1 VLSHLRRHISSA
13 HVIALLALF
22 VALVGSAYATGLLPK
37 NSVGAKQLK
46 RGAVTPAKLAH
57 STVKKLHGAKGRPG
71 ATGATGAT
79 GAAGPSDIYAGG
91 AAFGAL
97 GASYTEIASI
107 TVPPGEYLLGAK
119 VTIFDPEE
127 GEHAIAECQ
136 IAAKVSGGPD
146 IWDQTD
152 VSLPKIA
159 GEFSNQNASLA
170 GAAAFSATQ
179 TIVFSCKSQFGT
191 TDYDDARVWA
201 IKAGAV
207 HGIPLPFD

>member
-1 VLSHLRRHISSA
+1 MFSRLRHHIGSA
-13 HVIALLALF
+13 HVIALIALF
-22 VALVGSAYATGLLPK
+22 VALGGSAYAALNLPK
-37 NSVGAKQLK
+37 NSVGARQLK
-46 RGAVTPAKLAH
+46 RGAVTPPKLAH
-57 STVKKLHGAKGRPG
+57 STVKKLRGAKGRPG
-71 ATGATGAT
+71 ATGATGP
-79 GAAGPSDIYAGG
+79 AGPSDIYAGG

-107 TVPPGEYLLGAK
+107 TVPPGEYLLEAK
-119 VTIFDPEE
+119 TTILDPEKE
-127 GEHAIAECQ
+127 EHAIAECQ

-146 IWDQTD
+146 IWDQTS

-159 GEFSNQNASLA
+159 GEFSSESATLA

-191 TDYDDARVWA
+191 TDYDDARLWA

-207 HGIPLPFD
+207 HGVPLPFD

>member
-1 VLSHLRRHISSA
+1 VLSHLRRHIGSA
-13 HVIALLALF
+13 HVIALIALF
-22 VALVGSAYATGLLPK
+22 VALAGSAYATGLLPK
-37 NSVGAKQLK
+37 NSVGARQLK

-57 STVKKLHGAKGRPG
+57 STVKKLHGAKGPKG
-71 ATGATGAT
+71 DT
-79 GAAGPSDIYAGG
+79 GAAGPTGPSDIYAGG

-119 VTIFDPEE
+119 TTILAQEKE
-127 GEHAIAECQ
+127 EHAIAECQ
-136 IAAKVSGGPD
+136 IAAKASGGPD
-146 IWDQTD
+146 IWDQTS

-159 GEFSNQNASLA
+159 AEFSSENASLA

-191 TDYDDARVWA
+191 TEYDDARLWA

>member
-1 VLSHLRRHISSA
+1 MLSHLRRHIGSA

-22 VALVGSAYATGLLPK
+22 VALGGSAYAALNLPK

-57 STVKKLHGAKGRPG
+57 STTKKLRGAKGPKGDPG
-71 ATGATGAT
+71 AAGP
-79 GAAGPSDIYAGG
+79 AGPSDIYVGG
-91 AAFGAL
+91 AAFGSL

-119 VTIFDPEE
+119 TTIFATTENA
-127 GEHAIAECQ
+127 HAIVACQ
-136 IAAKVSGGPD
+136 IAEKTSGGGH

-159 GEFSNQNASLA
+159 EQTSNGSASLA
-170 GAAAFSATQ
+170 GAATFGATQ
-179 TIVFSCKSQFGT
+179 TIFFSCKSQVGAT
-191 TDYDDARVWA
+191 EYDDARVWA

-207 HGIPLPFD
+207 HGLPLPFD

>member
-1 VLSHLRRHISSA
+1 MFSRLRRHIGSA
-13 HVIALLALF
+13 HVIALIALF
-22 VALVGSAYATGLLPK
+22 VALGGSAYAAFNLPK
-37 NSVGAKQLK
+37 NSVGPKQLK
-46 RGAVTPAKLAH
+46 RGAVTPPKLAH
-57 STVKKLHGAKGRPG
+57 STVKKLRGAKGRPG
-71 ATGATGAT
+71 ATGATGP
-79 GAAGPSDIYAGG
+79 AGPSDIYAGG

-119 VTIFDPEE
+119 TAIFANEE
-127 GEHAIAECQ
+127 DAQAIAECQ

-146 IWDQTD
+146 IWDQTG

-159 GEFSNQNASLA
+159 GEFSNETASLA

-207 HGIPLPFD
+207 HGLPLPFD

>member
-1 VLSHLRRHISSA
+1 MFSRLRRHIGSA
-13 HVIALLALF
+13 HIISLIALFAALTS
-22 VALVGSAYATGLLPK
+22 VAYATGVLPK

-46 RGAVTPAKLAH
+46 RGAVTPTKLAH
-57 STVKKLHGAKGRPG
+57 STVKKLHGAKGPKG
-71 ATGATGAT
+71 DT
-79 GAAGPSDIYAGG
+79 GAAGPTGPSDIYAGG

-119 VTIFDPEE
+119 TTILAQEKE
-127 GEHAIAECQ
+127 EHAIAECQ
-136 IAAKVSGGPD
+136 IAGKVSGGPD
-146 IWDQTD
+146 IWDQTA
-152 VSLPKIA
+152 VSLPNIG

-179 TIVFSCKSQFGT
+179 TIVFSCKSHLGT

>member
-1 VLSHLRRHISSA
+1 MLSQLRRHISSA
-13 HVIALLALF
+13 HVIALIALF

-46 RGAVTPAKLAH
+46 RGAVTPPKLAH

-71 ATGATGAT
+71 ATGATGP
-79 GAAGPSDIYAGG
+79 AGPSDIYAGG

-119 VTIFDPEE
+119 TTILDPQE

-136 IAAKVSGGPD
+136 IAGKVSGGPD
-146 IWDQTD
+146 IWDQTS

-159 GEFSNQNASLA
+159 SEFSNENASLA

-179 TIVFSCKSQFGT
+179 TIVFSCKSPFGT